1 SGRNIAAQPSLLQRW
16 FMKTFILRLMLASLI
31 GCSFSPVYSAD
42 KAVDKDFEQF
52 FAQFKQAIAKADREK
67 VADLTK
73 LPYMSQSKTLNR
85 KQFIAQFN
93 SIFPPADRK
102 CLVKEKAIKD
112 QDCYMVFCGE
122 EIFIFARVDGK
133 YKFTEIGVND

>member
-1 SGRNIAAQPSLLQRW
+1 
-16 FMKTFILRLMLASLI
+16 MKTFILRLMLASLI

-93 SIFPPADRK
+93 SIFPPADR
-102 CLVKEKAIKD
+102 
-112 QDCYMVFCGE
+112 
-122 EIFIFARVDGK
+122 
-133 YKFTEIGVND
+133 